1 MKQEFYIGE
10 IKGLLDT
17 DYYRG
22 GIELTDT
29 NGYKV
34 KISREDVEKLN
45 RVCNLIPY
53 REDVIYYLRKN
64 DLNERVLNEPYI
76 EQLTLNYEKYR
87 YKYDG
92 IEPSPSWED
101 CLKKAME
108 DTNYEQ
114 FISKDT
120 IKKETGGKKR

>member
-10 IKGLLDT
+10 LKGLLDT
-17 DYYRG
+17 DYYKG

-29 NGYKV
+29 NGYKI

-53 REDVIYYLRKN
+53 REDVIYYLREN
-64 DLNERVLNEPYI
+64 DMNERALSEPYV
-76 EQLTLNYEKYR
+76 EALTRNYEEIRHNNEGYET
-87 YKYDG
+87 
-92 IEPSPSWED
+92 ITWQD
-101 CLKKAME
+101 CLDQAFN
-108 DTNYEQ
+108 DVDYEQ
-114 FISKDT
+114 FVLKDT

>member
-10 IKGLLDT
+10 LKGLLDT
-17 DYYRG
+17 DYYKG

-29 NGYKV
+29 NGYKI

-53 REDVIYYLRKN
+53 REDVIYYLREN
-64 DLNERVLNEPYI
+64 DMNERALSEPYVETI
-76 EQLTLNYEKYR
+76 TRRYEEIRHEHEGY
-87 YKYDG
+87 
-92 IEPSPSWED
+92 EPITWQD
-101 CLKKAME
+101 CLDQAFN
-108 DTNYEQ
+108 DVDYEQ
-114 FISKDT
+114 FVSKDT